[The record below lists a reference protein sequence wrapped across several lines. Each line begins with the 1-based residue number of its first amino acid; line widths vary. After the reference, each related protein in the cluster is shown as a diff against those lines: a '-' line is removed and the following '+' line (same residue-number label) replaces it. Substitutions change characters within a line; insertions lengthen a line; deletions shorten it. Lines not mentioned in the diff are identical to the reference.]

1 MFTQA
6 IAQSSWTRASVAS
19 YMTSLYPTTIGLTCH
34 NFRVPKSDCDVLP
47 RSATTLAEVLQGGGF
62 HTASIV
68 ANINVDELFGFD
80 QGYDEF
86 VTASDELE
94 QRDPNWRK
102 HTDWFDETTRK
113 VTEGALEFLDARAE
127 TSGRFLLNLHY
138 LDPHDPYAPPQEHES
153 VFADHTY
160 EVDPRSREAIARY
173 DGEIRHVDE
182 QIRVPLIVK
191 LPGLTD
197 DGIRVEHQVRLLDVM
212 PTVLDVLGLD
222 IPRQAQ
228 GASLLPLLAGE
239 RTQPRPALSEWGY
252 RRIVSYRSPPWKLIY
267 DIETDTPMLFNLDR
281 DPLELEDLRL
291 DEPRVVSKL
300 TSEMTDVLTDALE
313 AGEEITADTGALAL
327 TQTQI
332 DQLEAL
338 GYVD

>member
-1 MFTQA
+1 MSG
-6 IAQSSWTRASVAS
+6 I
-19 YMTSLYPTTIGLTCH
+19 
-34 NFRVPKSDCDVLP
+34 
-47 RSATTLAEVLQGGGF
+47 RSGPAPSAE
-62 HTASIV
+62 
-68 ANINVDELFGFD
+68 N
-80 QGYDEF
+80 
-86 VTASDELE
+86 
-94 QRDPNWRK
+94 
-102 HTDWFDETTRK
+102 
-113 VTEGALEFLDARAE
+113 
-127 TSGRFLLNLHY
+127 SGRFLLNLHY

-153 VFADHTY
+153 VFADHAY

-173 DGEIRHVDE
+173 DGEIHHVDEQFNRVLQRLDELGLSERTVIVILADHGEEFHEHGSVRHGYTMYDE
-182 QIRVPLIVK
+182 QIRVPLIIK

-197 DGIRVEHQVRLLDVM
+197 DGIRIDHQVRLLDVM

-228 GASLLPLLAGE
+228 GASLLPLLDGE
-239 RTQPRPALSEWGY
+239 RAKPLPALSEWGY

-281 DPLELEDLRL
+281 DPMELEDLRL

-313 AGEEITADTGALAL
+313 AGEEIIADTGALAL